1 MNKISY
7 LTYVKRYRFKNV
19 KSAIIVMSEAIV
31 KRAHKYNPL
40 KTFNAR
46 KPVDLKDLRSADIAY
61 LDEVEKMLENE
72 SKERG
77 EECVIGVW
85 NMRYGMEFRNEG
97 FGLYTRSE
105 ADDLK
110 ERTRL
115 YGPTA
120 PYFAG
125 YVSKEDLKKIKGKR

>member
-1 MNKISY
+1 
-7 LTYVKRYRFKNV
+7 
-19 KSAIIVMSEAIV
+19 MSEAVI
-31 KRAHKYNPL
+31 KKPRNYNPL

-46 KPVDLKDLRSADIAY
+46 KPVELKDLKSVDTAY
-61 LDEVEKMLENE
+61 LDEIERMLENE

-85 NMRYGMEFRNEG
+85 GMRYGMEFRNAG

-105 ADDLK
+105 ADELE

-115 YGPTA
+115 HGPTA

-125 YVSKEDLKKIKGKR
+125 YVSVEDLGQIKKRLANKSRQ